1 MPKEGKLCKH
11 CTGNVLLIKVY
22 PLIGTGAWVYQCPK
36 CKMIDSD
43 YGSREIL
50 WRKKL

>member
-11 CTGNVLLIKVY
+11 CTSNVLLVKVY
-22 PLIGTGAWVYQCPK
+22 PLIGTGAWVYQCP
-36 CKMIDSD
+36 MMDSG